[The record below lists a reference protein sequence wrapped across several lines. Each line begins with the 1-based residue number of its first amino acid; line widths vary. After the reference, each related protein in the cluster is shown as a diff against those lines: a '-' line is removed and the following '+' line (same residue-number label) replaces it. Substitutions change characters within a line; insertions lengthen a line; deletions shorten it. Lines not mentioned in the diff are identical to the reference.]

1 MQNRM
6 GGIKAKR
13 QTDTTRVDTCNTII
27 PTVTAATGTKL
38 PSIHSSPA
46 LKQPLSN
53 MCLSPGFRQQIKE
66 LRD

>member
-1 MQNRM
+1 MAIQS
-6 GGIKAKR
+6 KEKR
-13 QTDTTRVDTCNTII
+13 NDKLKNTFNTIV

-53 MCLSPGFRQQIKE
+53 ICLSPGCSMHN
-66 LRD
+66 